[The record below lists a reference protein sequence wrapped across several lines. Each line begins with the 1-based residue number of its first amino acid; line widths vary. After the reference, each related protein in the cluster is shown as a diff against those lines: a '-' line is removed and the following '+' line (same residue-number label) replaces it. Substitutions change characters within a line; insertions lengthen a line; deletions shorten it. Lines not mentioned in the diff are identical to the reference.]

1 MSLTPGGRRAELFND
16 LLEARHPRT
25 DDPEVAPT
33 LALATALRAM
43 PAASPARPE
52 FRDALRQRLM
62 AVAAVQ
68 GVGEVAQSP
77 AAKVR
82 ELGSTWRFQR
92 RMAVVAGSAAALT
105 AFAGVGLGASR
116 SLPGDPFYGVKR
128 ASEDVQLAATFGEE
142 AKGKRHLEFART
154 RLGEVEALA
163 GRSSALTDF
172 MPGAAG
178 ALGPLSTQAKSS
190 TIVATLRDMDEETRA
205 GSDALVGVAL
215 STGSAEPLEALDA
228 FTQEQFSDLKDVLP
242 ALPQDARARA
252 RMSLALLNAVATR
265 TVAVATPSEGG
276 ETPSTGPTPGVT
288 KTPGTHRSGSGRTST
303 PSADSTD
310 DGNGT
315 ATDSPTPEAIDP
327 NDVVESVPPLDTS
340 LPPILPT
347 DIPTL
352 PAIPLV
358 SDLPLLGG

>member
-1 MSLTPGGRRAELFND
+1 MSLTPGGRRAELFNE
-16 LLEARHPRT
+16 LLETRGRT
-25 DDPEVAPT
+25 DDPDVAPT

-43 PAASPARPE
+43 PAAQPAGPE

-77 AAKVR
+77 VAKAR
-82 ELGSTWRFQR
+82 ELGGTWRFQR

-128 ASEDVQLAATFGEE
+128 ASEDAQLSVTFGDE

-154 RLGEVEALA
+154 RLGEIEALV

-178 ALGPLSTQAKSS
+178 AIGPLSAEAKTS
-190 TIVATLRDMDEETRA
+190 TIVATLRDMDSETRT
-205 GSDALVGVAL
+205 GSDMLVEVAL
-215 STGSAEPLEALDA
+215 TTGSTEPLEALDE
-228 FTQEQFSDLKDVLP
+228 FTQEQYADLKQVLP

-252 RMSLALLNAVATR
+252 RASLALLTAVATR
-265 TVAVATPSEGG
+265 TVEVAEPATDTAGPDATPTETKKPRGDKPDPSVTSSPAPDPSDGG
-276 ETPSTGPTPGVT
+276 
-288 KTPGTHRSGSGRTST
+288 ST
-303 PSADSTD
+303 PAPEDSLQPD
-310 DGNGT
+310 EVL
-315 ATDSPTPEAIDP
+315 PTI
-327 NDVVESVPPLDTS
+327 PPSINTS

-347 DIPTL
+347 EIPTL
-352 PAIPLV
+352 PAVPLV

>member
-1 MSLTPGGRRAELFND
+1 MSLSRGGRRAELFNE
-16 LLEARHPRT
+16 LLETAGRT
-25 DDPEVAPT
+25 DDPDVAPT

-43 PAASPARPE
+43 PTAAPARPE

-92 RMAVVAGSAAALT
+92 RMAVVAGSAAAIT
-105 AFAGVGLGASR
+105 AFTGVGLGASR

-128 ASEDVQLAATFGEE
+128 ASEDVQLAATFGDE

-163 GRSSALTDF
+163 GRSSALEDF

-178 ALGPLSTQAKSS
+178 ALGPLSAAAKSS
-190 TIVATLRDMDEETRA
+190 TIVATLRDMDSETRA
-205 GSDALVGVAL
+205 GSDALVEVAL
-215 STGSAEPLEALDA
+215 NTGSTEPLEALDE
-228 FTQEQFSDLKDVLP
+228 FTQEQFADLKAVLP
-242 ALPQDARARA
+242 ALPQDARDRARA
-252 RMSLALLNAVATR
+252 SLALLSAVATR
-265 TVAVATPSEGG
+265 TVEVANPSKVDE
-276 ETPSTGPTPGVT
+276 
-288 KTPGTHRSGSGRTST
+288 TPGTDPEPSVTKPSTRRPGSGGTNT
-303 PSADSTD
+303 PRP
-310 DGNGT
+310 T
-315 ATDSPTPEAIDP
+315 ATTDPGSTTDPQPGDTVDPGDLTPTIPSLP
-327 NDVVESVPPLDTS
+327 TS

-347 DIPTL
+347 ELPTL
-352 PAIPLV
+352 QPVPILT
-358 SDLPLLGG
+358 DLPLLGD